1 MIGDQENRICWFKPM
16 PLGGTLAL
24 AVVLLLACFPAAA
37 QVATGSLSGT
47 VADSTGAVVASA
59 EITLINEATNVS
71 RRTVSNDVGYFNFVA
86 VQPSSYTVTIT
97 VPGFKMWIRK
107 NVVFSQAEN
116 RAFSNIT
123 LSPGTNKEI
132 VEVSADL
139 TAVPVD
145 TPESR
150 MTLDTQMVT
159 DTAIQGRN
167 ASELIKIMPGMAF
180 NRGLS
185 NSAWN
190 SLTTAT
196 NSGPIGQ
203 YSASGTQPYGS
214 ITMTSDGANI
224 LDIGNMGTQ
233 VANINQDQTAE
244 VTILNSTFGA
254 EFAKGPVTFQAI
266 SKSGTKDFHGSGYL
280 YARHGIFNAYEWYQK
295 YTDVRS
301 GKPNKPEDSYYY
313 PGFTLGGPVIIPG
326 TSFNQ
331 SREKLF
337 FFTGYEYMKQS
348 PVGVLFQSVV
358 PTDAMLQGDFSQAQ
372 VGNFAGDTGHVPCSP
387 SLSGNWWYGSYCGSE
402 NNQFV
407 NGVYQGSLDSNSL
420 ALATLFPKP
429 NQDPTLHNGY
439 NYSILD
445 STPVNRWEYKLKM
458 DYNISQRTHLSGS
471 YTRQSEGNTNRFGV
485 WWWPGGTVPYPSTL
499 SAKTLSR
506 IINLN
511 LTHTFSPTMTND
523 LVFAYSYFTFPPF
536 LSNRAA
542 VDPAN
547 LAGYTDARIWSAKDA
562 GIIPQIPNLV
572 SWSCNQAGGGGGGGQ
587 GCFPHIYGPGM
598 TQAFNGGGFGN
609 RKSVPSI
616 ADNLAKVIGTHTLK
630 TGFYFDLAAQA
641 QTSSMGSWGQ
651 GMYIFDNWTGRSS
664 GNYIADF
671 LVGQGQYTQTQN
683 VPITDIRYKT
693 ISFYGQDQW
702 KATPRLTITAGL
714 RFDHVGQWYPT
725 GNHPGFAVWDSSTYD
740 NSSSADPYSGMTWHD
755 RNSRIPISGWGSKW
769 FYAPRIGAAYD
780 LFGNGKTVLRGG
792 FGVYPWQVTTNDIGG
807 VYAVPLGFRTV
818 TVNMVHL
825 TDVNGFA
832 PGALGSFNGDSSFA
846 LKSGDNK
853 IPYTQNWNF
862 IVSQQ
867 VPWRS
872 TLEIQYAGNRTQDAL
887 LTGNGSNARFV
898 ANLNKIPLGALW
910 GPDPVTG
917 DPCPANA
924 AANLTCDP
932 TKWSDSQIQ
941 HFRPYQNYG
950 KALIEVT
957 HGSYANYNALMMSWR
972 KSTGR
977 VTFNTNY
984 TFSKVLGI
992 RDGQTNNGNGDGA
1005 TMNPFD
1011 TRANYGVQA
1020 FDHTHILNATYIFR
1034 LPEFVRGNHLLGGVT
1049 NGWEIAGLTQ
1059 WQSGPPLQP
1068 NTAGNLRA
1076 SLPVSERTILGTE
1089 GGGQSMIMPY
1099 LTCDPRNGRGSGQ
1112 YFNPSCFAV
1121 PTTVGVNGPYVWPY
1135 IKGPAY
1141 ASSDLSFYKT
1151 FKITERHN
1159 LQFRASAFNFLN
1171 HPLRQFEQGAE
1182 DTTLRFESCTAGLA
1196 SSGYS
1201 QCSGLVYDSQGN
1213 QLANT
1218 PLADRAYVQTNR
1230 LFTGTPVT
1238 KTGRRV
1244 FEFAL
1249 KYTF

>member
-1 MIGDQENRICWFKPM
+1 MINKKQDQHWFEYIRFSW
-16 PLGGTLAL
+16 LVAGLAL
-24 AVVLLLACFPAAA
+24 LILCMPVSG

-47 VADSTGAVVASA
+47 VADSSGAVIANAHVK
-59 EITLINEATNVS
+59 LVDEATNLS
-71 RRTVSNDVGYFNFVA
+71 RETVSNGVGYFSFGA
-86 VQPSSYTVTIT
+86 VQPGSYTVVIT
-97 VPGFKMWIRK
+97 APGFKLWLRK
-107 NVVFSQAEN
+107 GVTFNQAEN
-116 RAFSNIT
+116 RSFSSIT
-123 LSPGTNKEI
+123 LTPGTNVET
-132 VEVSADL
+132 VEVSADMS
-139 TAVPVD
+139 AVPVD

-150 MTLDTQMVT
+150 MTLTTQTIT

-167 ASELIKIMPGMAF
+167 ASELIKIMPGMGF
-180 NRGLS
+180 NRGLN
-185 NSAWN
+185 NSAWT
-190 SLTTAT
+190 SLTTQT

-233 VANINQDQTAE
+233 VSNINQDQTAE

-266 SKSGTKDFHGSGYL
+266 SKSGTKTFHGSGYL
-280 YARHGIFNAYEWYQK
+280 YARNGVFNAYEWYQK
-295 YTDVRS
+295 YNDLRS
-301 GKPNKPEDSYYY
+301 NKPNKPNDSYYY

-326 TSFNQ
+326 TGFNR

-358 PTDAMLQGDFSQAQ
+358 PTSAMLAGDFSSAQ
-372 VGNFAGDTGHVPCSP
+372 VGNFAGDTSHVPCASN
-387 SLSGNWWYGSYCGSE
+387 LSGNWWYGAYCGSGGAALMPGGRIPSSMFDP
-402 NNQFV
+402 N
-407 NGVYQGSLDSNSL
+407 
-420 ALATLFPKP
+420 ALAMAKLFPQP
-429 NQDPTLHNGY
+429 NQDPALHNGY

-458 DYNISQRTHLSGS
+458 DYNISQSTHLSGS

-499 SAKTLSR
+499 TATTLSR
-506 IINLN
+506 IININ

-536 LSNRAA
+536 LSNKSA

-547 LAGYTDARIWSAKDA
+547 LQGFTDARIWSTQTA

-651 GMYIFDNWTGRSS
+651 GMYTFDNWTGAST

-671 LVGQGQYTQTQN
+671 LIGHSQYQQTQT
-683 VPITDIRYKT
+683 VPVIDIRYRT
-693 ISFYGQDQW
+693 VSFYGQDQW
-702 KATPRLTITAGL
+702 KATRRLTLTYGL
-714 RFDHVGQWYPT
+714 RFDHIGQWYPT
-725 GNHPGFAVWDSSTYD
+725 GKHPGFAVWDASTYD
-740 NSSSADPYSGMTWHD
+740 NSSTAPAYSGMTWHAL
-755 RNSRIPISGWGSKW
+755 NSSLPISGWESKW
-769 FYAPRIGAAYD
+769 SYSPRVGAAYD

-792 FGVYPWQVTTNDIGG
+792 FGVYPWQVSTNDIGG
-807 VYAVPLGFRTV
+807 GYLVPLGYRTV
-818 TVNMVHL
+818 SVGVTSF
-825 TDVNGFA
+825 TAVNGFT

-846 LKSGDNK
+846 LKKGDNK

-867 VPWRS
+867 LPWRS
-872 TLEIQYAGNRTQDAL
+872 TLEVQYAGNRTRDAL
-887 LTGNGSNARFV
+887 LTGNGSNARFI
-898 ANLNKIPLGALW
+898 ANINKIPLGALF
-910 GPDPVTG
+910 GPDPITG

-924 AANLTCDP
+924 AAGLTCDP

-957 HGSYANYNALMMSWR
+957 HGSYANYNALMMSWH
-972 KSTGR
+972 KTAGIVS
-977 VTFNTNY
+977 FNTNY
-984 TFSKVLGI
+984 TFSKVLGL
-992 RDGQTNNGNGDGA
+992 RDGQTNNGNGDGP

-1011 TRANYGVQA
+1011 PRANYGVYA
-1020 FDHTHILNATYIFR
+1020 FDHTHIFNANYIVR
-1034 LPEFVRGNHLLGGVT
+1034 LPAFTHRNAILGGVT
-1049 NGWEIAGLTQ
+1049 NGWEVAGLTQ

-1068 NTAGNLRA
+1068 NTIGNLHA
-1076 SLPVSERTILGTE
+1076 SLPVSERTILGTD
-1089 GGGQSMIMPY
+1089 GGGQSMIMPL
-1099 LTCDPRNGRGSGQ
+1099 LTCDPRKGLSSGQ
-1112 YFNPSCFAV
+1112 YFNPNCFAV
-1121 PTTVGVNGPYVWPY
+1121 PNTVGVNGPYVWPY

-1141 ASSDLSFYKT
+1141 TSSDLSVYKT
-1151 FKITERHN
+1151 FSINERHKV
-1159 LQFRASAFNFLN
+1159 QFRFSAFNFLN

-1182 DTTLRFESCTAGLA
+1182 DTTLRYESCTASLA
-1196 SSGYS
+1196 STYS
-1201 QCSGLVYDSQGN
+1201 QCNGLVYGSDGN
-1213 QLANT
+1213 QLPNT
-1218 PLADRAYVQTNR
+1218 PLAQRVYVQTNTN
-1230 LFTGTPVT
+1230 FTGQPVT
-1238 KTGRRV
+1238 KSGRRV